1 MNNTTT
7 AVVTQPEKPPVEDM
21 GSPWVTAGIIIVV
34 ACVAG
39 YVIWKK
45 YFKKANEK

>member
-7 AVVTQPEKPPVEDM
+7 AVVAQPEKPPVEDM

-34 ACVAG
+34 GGIAG

-45 YFKKANEK
+45 FFKKMKGK